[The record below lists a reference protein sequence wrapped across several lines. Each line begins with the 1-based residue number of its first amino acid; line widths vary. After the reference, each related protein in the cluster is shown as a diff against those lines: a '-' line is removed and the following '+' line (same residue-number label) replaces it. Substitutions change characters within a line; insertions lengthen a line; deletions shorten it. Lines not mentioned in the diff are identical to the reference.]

1 MLYQLSYR
9 LRNNTVK
16 ANTVKKKGV
25 KRRTV
30 KKKAVENGHLC
41 GKLIT
46 NEDPADAIV
55 PAMVLRANPKTLR
68 VMQVAQNLAKEC
80 ALLAKGFRGPGAFTR
95 GDQMVRASL
104 SIASNIAEGC
114 GRGSIPDFRRFL
126 LHARGSAQ
134 ETLTQL
140 RVVEPGSEQQRE
152 TIRSLQSRTILILKM
167 INRLYRFPPP
177 DR

>member
-1 MLYQLSYR
+1 
-9 LRNNTVK
+9 
-16 ANTVKKKGV
+16 
-25 KRRTV
+25 
-30 KKKAVENGHLC
+30 
-41 GKLIT
+41 
-46 NEDPADAIV
+46 
-55 PAMVLRANPKTLR
+55 MVLRANPKTLR

-80 ALLAKGFRGPGAFTR
+80 ATLAKEFRGPGAYAR
-95 GDQMVRASL
+95 GDQLVRASL
-104 SIASNIAEGC
+104 SIGSNISEGC

-140 RVVEPGSEQQRE
+140 RVVEPGSEQQRK
-152 TIRSLQSRTILILKM
+152 TIRSLQSRTILVLKM